1 MRLLASDYD
10 GTLRLGARVASDT
23 VAAVQRFQQ
32 SGHRFALVTGR
43 GLNMIEEEI
52 LANGIRPDLILS
64 SNGALISDSSGCW
77 RRQFPIDQATA
88 LALMDYLRQQE
99 ILGFVAC
106 GGRQM
111 SFAAIRPV
119 SADPRMAERM
129 RRYQAWAVPE
139 EQLRRQ
145 GPIFSLAVWMDDRQ
159 RMKELAFD
167 LERRFALNCF
177 INRGTLDIVAHGVS
191 KKTGVQA
198 AAELLGCDRVAVI
211 GDDYN
216 DLPMITGFHGFAMES
231 GVDEVKQGASRLFA
245 SVEECVDWLLRQDQ
259 A

>member
-1 MRLLASDYD
+1 
-10 GTLRLGARVASDT
+10 
-23 VAAVQRFQQ
+23 
-32 SGHRFALVTGR
+32 
-43 GLNMIEEEI
+43 MIEEEI

-99 ILGFVAC
+99 ILGYVAC

-119 SADPRMAERM
+119 SADPRMAERCGDI
-129 RRYQAWAVPE
+129 RHGRCRKSSCAG
-139 EQLRRQ
+139 RDRF
-145 GPIFSLAVWMDDRQ
+145 FSLAVWMDDRQ

-231 GVDEVKQGASRLFA
+231 GVDEVKQAASRLSPVWKSALSGFCGRIRHSGQKRKREPSQLSDA
-245 SVEECVDWLLRQDQ
+245 AFSVS
-259 A
+259 